1 MHMRHSCT
9 LTRALLTQP
18 AVPCAGFFW
27 GNRFQQYDRG
37 AKRALFGVMTPLA
50 KAFGNI
56 MKIIIWP
63 VLLLPVTHVFT
74 TSLR

>member
-1 MHMRHSCT
+1 MTH
-9 LTRALLTQP
+9 ALLTQP
-18 AVPCAGFFW
+18 AAPRAGFFW
-27 GNRFQQYDRG
+27 GCRFQQYDRG
-37 AKRALFGVMTPLA
+37 AKRALFGVTLPLA